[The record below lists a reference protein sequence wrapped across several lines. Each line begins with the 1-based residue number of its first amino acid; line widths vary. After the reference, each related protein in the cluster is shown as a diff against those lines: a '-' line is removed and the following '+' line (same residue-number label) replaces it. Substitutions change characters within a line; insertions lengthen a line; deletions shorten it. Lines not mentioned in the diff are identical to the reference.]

1 MTNASGISVFID
13 GKSCTGEEA
22 RVSVFDRGF
31 LYGDSVFETIRTY
44 GGKPFALDEHLTRLW
59 RSAELVFIPLPCG
72 REQLT
77 SEIITAVETA
87 GNAESYVRVMI
98 TRGQGELGL
107 DPNLAQV
114 PLRVI
119 IVGPLH
125 PPPPELYE
133 TGAGAVTFR
142 TLRPSDAT
150 IAEGA
155 KIGNYLVA
163 VLAMREAKAARANE
177 ALIVDRD
184 GKVVEGASSNVFIV
198 RDGVL
203 VTPPLEAG
211 ILAGVTRGRALRAAE
226 QIGLAVSFAV
236 PTVEEVL
243 SASEVFISSSIR
255 ELLPIVSVD
264 GTPIGDGTVGSV
276 TRRLRASFRQ
286 VVAAEMALV

>member
-1 MTNASGISVFID
+1 VTEASGIAVFID
-13 GKSCTGEEA
+13 GKSCAGSEA

-44 GGKPFALDEHLTRLW
+44 GGRPFALDEHLTRLW
-59 RSAELVFIPLPCG
+59 RSAELVFIPLPCTQQQL
-72 REQLT
+72 RE
-77 SEIITAVETA
+77 EISSAVSAA
-87 GNAESYVRVMI
+87 GNEESYIRVMV

-107 DPNLAQV
+107 DPNLAQL

-125 PPPPELYE
+125 SPKPEIYE
-133 TGAGAVTFR
+133 EGAGAVTFR

-163 VLAMREAKAARANE
+163 VLAMREARAARANE

-184 GKVVEGASSNVFIV
+184 GRVVEGASSNLFIV
-198 RDGVL
+198 RDGIL
-203 VTPPLEAG
+203 ITPPLEAG
-211 ILAGVTRGRALRAAE
+211 ILAGVTRGRALRAAD
-226 QIGLAVSFAV
+226 QLGLPTRFAV
-236 PTVEEVL
+236 PTVDEVL
-243 SASEVFISSSIR
+243 GASEVFISSSIR

-264 GTPIGDGTVGSV
+264 GAPIGDGRVGDV
-276 TRRLRASFRQ
+276 TRRLRAAFRQ
-286 VVAAEMALV
+286 VIAAEMARG